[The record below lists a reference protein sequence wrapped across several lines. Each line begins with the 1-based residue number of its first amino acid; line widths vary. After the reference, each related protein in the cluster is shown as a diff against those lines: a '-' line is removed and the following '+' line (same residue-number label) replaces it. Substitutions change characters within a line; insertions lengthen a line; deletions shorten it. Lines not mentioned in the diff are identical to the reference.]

1 MAYLWEAFNYNPCI
15 GLSWLIAL
23 GVRDTYKRKIHFRF
37 CKEGLFLLSNLD
49 LIKLIKNVWLKGE
62 LNAASIKINKQ

>member
-49 LIKLIKNVWLKGE
+49 LIKLIKNV
-62 LNAASIKINKQ
+62 